1 MDAIAWQGDQGRAV
15 VPGRIGDHGR
25 PRLALLGEH
34 LGVRLWLAR
43 LDEELSA
50 DDAAVLCE
58 EELQRAAR
66 HHREED
72 RRRRRVAR
80 WALRMALAQTL
91 NLEPGTLRFQTD
103 PQGKPHLAGGSRAAC
118 HFNLSHAQDL
128 ALIGICRQAP
138 VGVDLEVLAPV
149 TDLAGVSSLV
159 FTPAERDEL
168 ARETESSDAA
178 FLRGWTRKEACLKAV
193 GTGLGLDPA
202 GVEVGLSAQDRE
214 VRLHLPGHREPAIVA
229 LRSLPVW
236 GTDGTKT
243 RCVAAV
249 ARLLGAAGAWSEAGG
264 AGSC

>member
-1 MDAIAWQGDQGRAV
+1 MDAIAQQVGQGAIISGR
-15 VPGRIGDHGR
+15 PGDLGR
-25 PRLALLGEH
+25 PRLAHLGEH
-34 LGVRLWLAR
+34 LGIRLWLAH
-43 LDEELSA
+43 LDEDLSA
-50 DDAAVLCE
+50 DEAAVLCE

-80 WALRMALAQTL
+80 WALRIALAQTL
-91 NLEPGTLRFQTD
+91 GLEPGTLRFQTD
-103 PQGKPHLAGGSRAAC
+103 PQGKPHLAGSGRAAC

-128 ALIGICRQAP
+128 ALIGVCAQAP

-149 TDLAGVSSLV
+149 ADLAGVSSLV

-168 ARETESSDAA
+168 ARQAGSYDTA

-214 VRLHLPGHREPAIVA
+214 VRLHLPSHGAPAIVA
-229 LRSLPVW
+229 LRSLPAS
-236 GTDGTKT
+236 GTDGTQT
-243 RCVAAV
+243 PWVAAV
-249 ARLLGAAGAWSEAGG
+249 ARLLGTTGAWPEVGG
-264 AGSC
+264 VGSC